1 MTLSVPEP
9 QPTDPEDLSTAL
21 ETAAIFSAQ
30 GDVREAMRWV
40 RRAAELAGDAG
51 DDLRA
56 LTLARAVAD
65 LGDSVAPSA
74 PPPEVAPSAPAP
86 AAAPAAE
93 AAPASDSTA
102 AAELPPP
109 PPLPAR
115 EVMATGDRIT
125 NPGIAPPSTPPAAPA
140 AQANGEAE
148 VAPEQPVASRPASI
162 PPPTTREDAGWGEPD
177 TEPETPRP
185 TNGAGD
191 AHAVSAVV
199 DPVPAP
205 AAPLPAAPLQV
216 SPDSPTPTPAVFPAP
231 APSQH
236 QAVRARV
243 EPTTETGVFRLTVLS
258 AGETAGEDAHEAL
271 VVLLDPRARLES

>member
-51 DDLRA
+51 DDVRA

-74 PPPEVAPSAPAP
+74 PPPGVAPAAPAP

-93 AAPASDSTA
+93 TAPAGDSTS
-102 AAELPPP
+102 AAEAPPP
-109 PPLPAR
+109 PPLPPR

-125 NPGIAPPSTPPAAPA
+125 NPGIAPPSTPPAASD
-140 AQANGEAE
+140 AQASAE
-148 VAPEQPVASRPASI
+148 RPAASRPSSI
-162 PPPTTREDAGWGEPD
+162 PPPTAAEDARWSEPD
-177 TEPETPRP
+177 AEPETPRP
-185 TNGAGD
+185 TNGAGE
-191 AHAVSAVV
+191 AHAAPALDAPASA
-199 DPVPAP
+199 PAASAP
-205 AAPLPAAPLQV
+205 AAPPPPVQVTPELPAPTTAAAAVTIPL
-216 SPDSPTPTPAVFPAP
+216 
-231 APSQH
+231 QH

-243 EPTTETGVFRLTVLS
+243 EPTTETGVFRLTLL
-258 AGETAGEDAHEAL
+258 TAGESVGVDAHEAL
-271 VVLLDPRARLES
+271 LVLLDPAARLDS